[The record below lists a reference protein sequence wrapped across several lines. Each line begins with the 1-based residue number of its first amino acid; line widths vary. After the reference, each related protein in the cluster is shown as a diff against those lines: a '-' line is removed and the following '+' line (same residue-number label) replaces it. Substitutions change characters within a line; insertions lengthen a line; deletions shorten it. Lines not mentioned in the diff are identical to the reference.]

1 MRHRPSL
8 PRFSRAPFDWRGW
21 IALAWVL
28 WWAWAYA
35 LMAVQAKGPQ
45 VLAWVRSLWKIA
57 N

>member
-1 MRHRPSL
+1 MRRRPSL
-8 PRFSRAPFDWRGW
+8 PGLSRAQFDGLGW

-35 LMAVQAKGPQ
+35 LMAVQARGPQ